1 MHLIPTPFLTNNQ
14 RKTRCDAGLPR
25 CGPCERSGTH
35 CEFFDSTKQKTI
47 PRSYVCHLQNKV
59 RALENEVASK
69 EAQLLA
75 REAEARAD
83 APPDNEELVRGIGS
97 VKFGDYEHYSEPRY
111 VGSSS
116 GVTVTRLVLESAK
129 RDLAPGEFKDM
140 TEQHRK
146 NAVHSSPE
154 PLDDSLRL
162 PEPKLPPRQ
171 LGETLVSYFCK
182 KG

>member
-1 MHLIPTPFLTNNQ
+1 MQKREYALTPSFICFCFSVFNFPPPFLTNNQ

-59 RALENEVASK
+59 RALEDEVASK

-97 VKFGDYEHYSEPRY
+97 VKFGDYEHYTEPRY

-116 GVTVTRLVLESAK
+116 GVTELTLPTRKVRCPAPVSATRYQVLFLTTRPSGWTV
-129 RDLAPGEFKDM
+129 RDEARPS
-140 TEQHRK
+140 R
-146 NAVHSSPE
+146 
-154 PLDDSLRL
+154 
-162 PEPKLPPRQ
+162 PR
-171 LGETLVSYFCK
+171 
-182 KG
+182 